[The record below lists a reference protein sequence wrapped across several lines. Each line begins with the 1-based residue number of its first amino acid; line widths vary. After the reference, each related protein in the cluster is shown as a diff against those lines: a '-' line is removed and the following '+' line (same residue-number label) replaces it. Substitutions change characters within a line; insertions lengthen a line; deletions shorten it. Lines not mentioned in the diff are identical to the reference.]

1 MLPFASAVTVG
12 ACLAAALAAH
22 AAQDPGAAPSA
33 PAPATATP
41 STPPATAAVP
51 APDADFA
58 ARIDRMLG
66 AAWLADLFP
75 FTRDPDVTDEGY
87 QAALSTALRCA
98 RLGPDRRAAWDLALL
113 LADQVE
119 AGRPDQARAARR
131 EALEAL
137 ARLDPADDAIRLA
150 RLADAIDSHP
160 TADARVR
167 AYEAALSDRN
177 RAAIGSPC
185 AARLAYQLASLE
197 SRIGNPEL
205 FARWL
210 AESVKTD
217 PAFPAAAQAA
227 AGFFRMRVSDPAA
240 DVELLSGAVE
250 ANPRDVATWSA
261 LVTVLLDGGAFQ
273 GAERVIRMAIAVAE
287 AERRMETVYSLT
299 GDLATAL
306 WGSGQTEAAV
316 RELELRMARLTDDF
330 RRMISLIDP
339 TITNERLNRE
349 FPPIPT
355 TLSLAML
362 GLAKR
367 QGDQSR
373 VEQLAER
380 ALRGSDAEIRRA
392 KDANASPRR
401 IAEYDIQKIATT
413 LLFGKDV
420 ASIRPLI
427 DSTVKAEA
435 LGAQGKARFEGMLLW
450 RQGKLAEAV
459 AALEPLR
466 AEDPMARYAYASAL
480 LELKRQSEAAAEFRA
495 VAQDCL
501 GTSIGLLALDRL
513 AEALG
518 QKALATSQLSPEIA
532 ARATAMEE
540 SLRRH
545 LPKSVDELVEMPLRA
560 LTVEVAASSTT
571 IRPYEPLDLRV
582 RLRNSS
588 RLPMAIGADAPIS
601 GTVTLRAAAPRPGIA
616 RYGELEPQPVLI
628 DRRLRLDPGQEIEVN
643 VEAALTQIGLLL
655 NFEPLDPHLVNI
667 AVVSNPATASGGA
680 GPGFMGTVTSAPPI
694 QYTGVLVTKPWIE
707 ESRQAIKVAGSVDA
721 VTRIALLAHAAAN
734 PGEQPEPLRPLLKE
748 SWTDIV
754 AAWKALPE
762 RAQAWVIAVLP
773 KETPDLAPLLEA
785 ARASTAPSVLRSWA
799 ITRVTDPKDAMLDV
813 CRRSGDAELAQLADA
828 ISWTMERRAARA
840 VEEVGIEAEKAMKAT
855 PPPPTGGQR

>member
-1 MLPFASAVTVG
+1 MLPFASVVTAG
-12 ACLAAALAAH
+12 ACMALAL
-22 AAQDPGAAPSA
+22 
-33 PAPATATP
+33 ATATP
-41 STPPATAAVP
+41 QVPTPAAPPAQGAPTAAAPTAPPASLP
-51 APDADFA
+51 APDADFVQ
-58 ARIDRMLG
+58 RVDRMLS
-66 AAWLADLFP
+66 AAWLADLYP
-75 FTRDPDVTDEGY
+75 FTRDADITDEGY
-87 QAALSTALRCA
+87 QAALSMALRCA
-98 RLGPDRRAAWDLALL
+98 RLAPDRRAAWDLALL

-119 AGRPDQARAARR
+119 AGNPEPARAARR

-137 ARLDPADDAIRLA
+137 SRLDPADDAVRLA
-150 RLADAIDSHP
+150 RLADAIDAHP

-240 DVELLSGAVE
+240 DVELLAGAVE

-261 LVTVLLDGGAFQ
+261 LVTVLLDGAAFS
-273 GAERVIRMAIAVAE
+273 GAERAIRMAIAVAE
-287 AERRMETVYSLT
+287 AERRSETVYSLT

-306 WGSGQTEAAV
+306 WGSGQTEAAM

-339 TITNERLNRE
+339 SITNERLNRE

-355 TLSLAML
+355 TLSIAML

-367 QGDQSR
+367 QGDPAK

-401 IAEYDIQKIATT
+401 IAEYDIQKIAVT

-420 ASIRPLI
+420 APVRGLI
-427 DSTVKAEA
+427 DSTAKAEA

-450 RQGKLAEAV
+450 RQGKPAEAV

-480 LELKRQSEAAAEFRA
+480 LELKRQADAANEFRA
-495 VAQDCL
+495 VAQDYP

-532 ARATAMEE
+532 ARAKAMEE
-540 SLRRH
+540 SLKRH
-545 LPKSVDELVEMPLRA
+545 LPKSVDDLVEHPLRA
-560 LTVEVAASSTT
+560 ITVEVQASSTT
-571 IRPYEPLDLRV
+571 IRPYEPLDLKV
-582 RLRNSS
+582 KIRNSS
-588 RLPMAIGADAPIS
+588 RLPLAIGGDAPIS
-601 GTVTLRAAAPRPGIA
+601 GKVTLRAAAPRPGVA

-628 DRRLRLDPGQEIEVN
+628 DRRLRLDPGQEIEVP
-643 VEAALTQIGLLL
+643 VEAALTQVGLLL

-667 AVVSNPATASGGA
+667 AVVSNPASATGGA

-694 QYTGVLVTKPWIE
+694 QYTGVLVTKAWIE
-707 ESRQAIKVAGSVDA
+707 ESRQAIKAAGSVEA
-721 VTRIALLAHAAAN
+721 VTRLALLAHAAAA
-734 PGEQPEPLRPLLKE
+734 PEKHPEPVRPLLKE
-748 SWTDIV
+748 SWPDIV
-754 AAWKALPE
+754 GAWKAMPE
-762 RAQAWVIAVLP
+762 RAQAWVIGVLP

-785 ARASTAPSVLRSWA
+785 ARSSTSPSVLRSWA

>member
-1 MLPFASAVTVG
+1 MLPFASVVTAG
-12 ACLAAALAAH
+12 ACVALALAV
-22 AAQDPGAAPSA
+22 
-33 PAPATATP
+33 ATP
-41 STPPATAAVP
+41 QP
-51 APDADFA
+51 APDADYA
-58 ARIDRMLG
+58 PRVDRMLS
-66 AAWLADLFP
+66 AAWLADLYP
-75 FTRDPDVTDEGY
+75 LTRDPDITDEGY
-87 QAALSTALRCA
+87 QAALATALRCA
-98 RLGPDRRAAWDLALL
+98 RLAPDRRAAWDLALL

-119 AGRPDQARAARR
+119 VGSPEQARVARR
-131 EALEAL
+131 ESLEAL
-137 ARLDPADDAIRLA
+137 ARLDPADDVIRLA
-150 RLADAIDSHP
+150 RLADAIDAHP

-167 AYEAALSDRN
+167 AYESALSEKHRSS
-177 RAAIGSPC
+177 IGSPC

-240 DVELLSGAVE
+240 DVELLSGAIE

-261 LVTVLLDGGAFQ
+261 LVTVLLDGAAFA
-273 GAERVIRMAIAVAE
+273 GAERATRMAIAVAE

-306 WGSGQTEAAV
+306 WGNGQVEAAA

-355 TLSLAML
+355 TLSIAML

-367 QGDQSR
+367 QGDQAR

-401 IAEYDIQKIATT
+401 LAEFDIQKIAVT

-420 ASIRPLI
+420 STVRALI
-427 DSTVKAEA
+427 DSTSKAEA
-435 LGAQGKARFEGMLLW
+435 LGDKGKARFEGMLLW
-450 RQGKLAEAV
+450 RQGKAAEAL
-459 AALEPLR
+459 AALEPIR
-466 AEDPMARYAYASAL
+466 AEDAMAQYAYASVL
-480 LELKRQSEAAAEFRA
+480 VDLKRQSDAANEFRA
-495 VAQDCL
+495 LAQGFP

-513 AEALG
+513 AETLG
-518 QKALATSQLSPEIA
+518 QKSLSTAQLSPEIA
-532 ARATAMEE
+532 QRSKSMEE
-540 SLRRH
+540 SLQRH
-545 LPKSVDELVEMPLRA
+545 LPRSVDDLIEHPMRA
-560 LTVEVAASSTT
+560 LTVEVSASSTT

-601 GTVTLRAAAPRPGIA
+601 GKVTLRTAAPRPGSA
-616 RYGELEPQPVLI
+616 TAAELEPQPILI

-643 VEAALTQIGLLL
+643 VEAALTAVGLLL

-667 AVVSNPATASGGA
+667 AVVSNPATATGGSA
-680 GPGFMGTVTSAPPI
+680 PGFMGTVTSAPPV
-694 QYTGVLVTKPWIE
+694 QFTGVLVTKQWIE
-707 ESRQAIKVAGSVDA
+707 ESRQVIKAAGSIEA
-721 VTRIALLAHAAAN
+721 VTRLALMAHAAAD
-734 PGEQPEPLRPLLKE
+734 PERHPEPLRPLLKE
-748 SWTDIV
+748 SWADIV

-785 ARASTAPSVLRSWA
+785 ARASTSPSVLRSWA
-799 ITRVTDPKDAMLDV
+799 ITRITDPKDAMLDV
-813 CRRSGDAELAQLADA
+813 CRRSGDAELAELADS
-828 ISWTMERRAARA
+828 ISWMAERRAARA
-840 VEEVGIEAEKAMKAT
+840 VEEMGIEAEKARRST
-855 PPPPTGGQR
+855 PAPAGGQR

>member
-1 MLPFASAVTVG
+1 MLPSASVVTVG
-12 ACLAAALAAH
+12 ASVALALAVAARQGPAAGIAAPQEPPAAA
-22 AAQDPGAAPSA
+22 
-33 PAPATATP
+33 
-41 STPPATAAVP
+41 
-51 APDADFA
+51 APDADADFA
-58 ARIDRMLG
+58 VRIDRMLS

-75 FTRDPDVTDEGY
+75 LTRDPDITDEGY
-87 QAALSTALRCA
+87 QAALATALRCA
-98 RLGPDRRAAWDLALL
+98 RLAPERRAAWDLSLL

-119 AGRPDQARAARR
+119 VGSPDQARAARR
-131 EALEAL
+131 ESLAAL
-137 ARLDPADDAIRLA
+137 ARLDPGDDVIRLA

-167 AYEAALSDRN
+167 AYESALSDRN

-240 DVELLSGAVE
+240 DVELLSGAIE
-250 ANPRDVATWSA
+250 ANPRDLATWSA
-261 LVTVLLDGGAFQ
+261 LVTVLLDGGAFV
-273 GAERVIRMAIAVAE
+273 GAERVTRMAIAVAE

-306 WGSGQTEAAV
+306 WGSGQTEAAT

-330 RRMISLIDP
+330 RRMISLLDP

-349 FPPIPT
+349 FPPIPS
-355 TLSLAML
+355 TLSIAML

-367 QGDQSR
+367 QGDPAR
-373 VEQLAER
+373 VDQLAER
-380 ALRGSDAEIRRA
+380 AMRGSDAEIRRA
-392 KDANASPRR
+392 KDAGASPKRL
-401 IAEYDIQKIATT
+401 AEFDIQKIAIS
-413 LLFGKDV
+413 LLFSKDV
-420 ASIRPLI
+420 SAVRGLI
-427 DSTVKAEA
+427 DSTAKAGA
-435 LGAQGKARFEGMLLW
+435 LGDQGKARFEAMLLW
-450 RQGKLAEAV
+450 RQGKPAEAA

-466 AEDPMARYAYASAL
+466 TEDPMARYAYASAL
-480 LELKRQSEAAAEFRA
+480 ADLKRQADAAAEFRA
-495 VAQDCL
+495 VAQDFR

-518 QKALATSQLSPEIA
+518 QKSLLTSQLGPEIA
-532 ARATAMEE
+532 ARATSMED
-540 SLRRH
+540 SLRKH
-545 LPKSVDELVEMPLRA
+545 LPRTIDDIVEAPLRA
-560 LTVEVAASSTT
+560 ITVDVVPSSTS

-582 RLRNSS
+582 RIRNSS
-588 RLPMAIGADAPIS
+588 RLPMAIGPDAPIS
-601 GTVTLRAAAPRPGIA
+601 GKVTLRSAAPRPGSSRGA
-616 RYGELEPQPVLI
+616 ELEPQAILI
-628 DRRLRLDPGQEIEVN
+628 DRRLRLDPGQEIDVQ
-643 VEAALTQIGLLL
+643 VEAALTAVGLLL

-667 AVVSNPATASGGA
+667 AVVSNPATATGGTA
-680 GPGFMGTVTSAPPI
+680 PGFMGTVTECPPI
-694 QYTGVLVTKPWIE
+694 QFSGVLVTKDWIG
-707 ESRQAIKVAGSVDA
+707 ESRKAVMAAGSVEA
-721 VTRIALLAHAAAN
+721 VTRLALLAHAAAD
-734 PGEQPEPLRPLLKE
+734 PERHPEPLRPLLKE
-748 SWTDIV
+748 SWNDIV
-754 AAWKALPE
+754 SAWKALPE

-785 ARASTAPSVLRSWA
+785 ARASGSSAVLRSWS

-813 CRRSGDAELAQLADA
+813 CRRSGDPELAQLADA
-828 ISWTMERRAARA
+828 ISWMMDRRAARA
-840 VEEVGIEAEKAMKAT
+840 VEEMGIEADKARRST